1 MSAPSSGSPAL
12 CGRIDL
18 PSLDW
23 RAAQRAVAAAV
34 AQAESLGIRVDAALV
49 DRSGN
54 TLAFLRMPGAFL
66 HSADLA
72 VDKAYTAASFGFPT
86 GDWMKVIGGD
96 ERLKTGLSSRPRLV
110 VLGGG
115 LPLFDGDECVGGI
128 GVSGGSE
135 AQDEDCAQAAL
146 DALRAP
152 SS

>member
-1 MSAPSSGSPAL
+1 MSAPAVS
-12 CGRIDL
+12 GRIDL

-23 RAAQRAVAAAV
+23 RAAQRAVAAA
-34 AQAESLGIRVDAALV
+34 ADRAESMGIRVAAALV

-54 TLAFLRMPGAFL
+54 TLAFLRMSGAFL

-72 VDKAYTAASFGFPT
+72 VDKAYTAAGFGFPT
-86 GDWMKVIGGD
+86 ADWMSVIGND

-115 LPLFDGDECVGGI
+115 LPLFDGDECIAGI

-135 AQDEDCAQAAL
+135 AQDEACAQAAL
-146 DALRAP
+146 DALYVPDA
-152 SS
+152 